1 MSYVTCSDLIY
12 PDGCEQLVH
21 HNGKYT
27 PLPTTMLYVISVSK
41 QQEGFA
47 SAVEKRHRWLA
58 RLYFMIFYI
67 IQLVITEMQMY
78 FILSFH
84 RWSYK

>member
-1 MSYVTCSDLIY
+1 MYITCSDLIY

-27 PLPTTMLYVISVSK
+27 PLPTTMTMLLFKHVISVSK

-47 SAVEKRHRWLA
+47 SEVERQHRWLA

-67 IQLVITEMQMY
+67 IQLVIIT
-78 FILSFH
+78 
-84 RWSYK
+84 SYNS